1 MTDDATLSDFA
12 SAATDEPDDDSSTD
26 GDRDGDA
33 IAGADDEPTLDT
45 TADSAPKA
53 DDEPAPE
60 TAADPAEANA
70 DPASGVDSDAPSAGA
85 DDSTGEAGL
94 ATYAWGEFD
103 CSQCDGATDRVWR
116 SDGDLVCPD
125 CKEW

>member
-12 SAATDEPDDDSSTD
+12 SDATDESDDDSRTD
-26 GDRDGDA
+26 GDST
-33 IAGADDEPTLDT
+33 AGV
-45 TADSAPKA
+45 

-60 TAADPAEANA
+60 TAADPAPETAADPAPDANA
-70 DPASGVDSDAPSAGA
+70 GPASGVDSDAPSADA
-85 DDSTGEAGL
+85 DDSTGEAEHS
-94 ATYAWGEFD
+94 TYAWGEFD